1 MKTVNGTG
9 RHGSQPPSLTGR
21 DGYIVGQALYWFIR
35 EQQKLPKEHFEW
47 SNVEDAHYSRDLQHI
62 LPIGQVV
69 WIPAGSA
76 CPARTHRRAG
86 VSSLPLGAVGAP
98 SRPPHE

>member
-35 EQQKLPKEHFEW
+35 EQQKLPK
-47 SNVEDAHYSRDLQHI
+47 SRKAPWHLDRR
-62 LPIGQVV
+62 P
-69 WIPAGSA
+69 
-76 CPARTHRRAG
+76 HRDR
-86 VSSLPLGAVGAP
+86 L
-98 SRPPHE
+98 RR

>member
-35 EQQKLPKEHFEW
+35 EQQKLPKGKRPGI
-47 SNVEDAHYSRDLQHI
+47 SIAGLIATVYGGNATAATIKAHVAQANDLLASSSERI
-62 LPIGQVV
+62 
-69 WIPAGSA
+69 ARERGSYRIVTT
-76 CPARTHRRAG
+76 P
-86 VSSLPLGAVGAP
+86 GA
-98 SRPPHE
+98 SW